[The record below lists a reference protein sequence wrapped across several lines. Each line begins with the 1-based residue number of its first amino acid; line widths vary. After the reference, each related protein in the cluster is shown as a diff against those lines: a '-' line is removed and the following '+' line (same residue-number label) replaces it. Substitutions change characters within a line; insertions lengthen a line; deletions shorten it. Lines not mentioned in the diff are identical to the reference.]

1 MRIEVYADV
10 LCPWCYIG
18 KRRLAAAL
26 AGLEERV
33 EVAWRSFEL
42 APDAPSKPDGTAAEA
57 MRTWWGDQTESR
69 IARIRSLGAAEGL
82 ELDLDKARPVN
93 TFDAHRL
100 IHLAADE
107 AQRRD
112 GDGDGDWGWVRAP
125 GSERGSERSRKRGR
139 NRGDAMVERLLYAY
153 HTEGLNIGDP
163 EVLISLGAEVGMEPA
178 AVRAVLEGDWYGEQV
193 RGDERRGRERGVSG
207 VPTLVI
213 ADGAPM
219 SAVQSPEA
227 LRGLVMAALEQSPV

>member
-18 KRRLAAAL
+18 KRRLSAAL

-33 EVAWRSFEL
+33 EVVWRSFEL
-42 APDAPSKPDGTAAEA
+42 APDSSREPGVTAAEA
-57 MRTWWGDQTESR
+57 MREWRGDQTEAR

-82 ELDLDKARPVN
+82 ELDLEKARPVN

-107 AQRRD
+107 RR
-112 GDGDGDWGWVRAP
+112 G
-125 GSERGSERSRKRGR
+125 
-139 NRGDAMVERLLYAY
+139 RGDAMAERLLYAY
-153 HTEGLNIGDP
+153 HTEGLNIADP
-163 EVLISLGAEVGMEPA
+163 EVLTRLGTEAGMEPA
-178 AVRAVLEGDWYGEQV
+178 AVRAVLEGDWYTEQV
-193 RGDERRGRERGVSG
+193 RGDERRGRELGVSG

-213 ADGAPM
+213 ADGTPT
-219 SAVQSPEA
+219 SAVQSPEV
-227 LRGLVMAALEQSPV
+227 LRGLVLAALG